1 MNWDRAKSIL
11 IVFFLLIN
19 VCLFGILIH
28 ARYKDSTL
36 PESVIRSTTE
46 LLNQNGIAVKSEI
59 IPKSRF
65 KNQNYNLTTL
75 QFGEEENIE
84 KWLGAGY
91 RSIEKDSSA
100 YCFVYQNE
108 NRHLAINK
116 TNLEF
121 YIDKNTL
128 LFSQQEE
135 KNMED
140 LFSSKLKKFGFYEK
154 EYYFRSIWFENG
166 LYHCIISPVA
176 EKTKVT
182 GIELKVSMD
191 KEEIIRV
198 SGNWFRYSGR
208 ETFADEGLL
217 DITAVM
223 ANLIYLENRPIAK
236 LTEISC
242 IAYVSKEYLDNKIV
256 TAVPVYSFS
265 FADGQVFYYDARS
278 GELIQ

>member
-19 VCLFGILIH
+19 ICLFGILIH

-36 PESVIRSTTE
+36 PESVVRSTAE
-46 LLNQNGIAVKSEI
+46 LLNQHGIAVKGEA
-59 IPKSRF
+59 IPKNRF
-65 KNQNYNLTTL
+65 KNQNYDLTTL
-75 QFGEEENIE
+75 QFGEEENIK
-84 KWLGAGY
+84 KWLGEGY
-91 RSIEKDSSA
+91 RAIEKDPSA

-108 NRHLAINK
+108 NKHLAIHK

-121 YIDKNTL
+121 YIDKNAL
-128 LFSQQEE
+128 LVSQQGE
-135 KNMED
+135 KNMEEV
-140 LFSSKLKKFGFYEK
+140 FSSKLKKFGIHEK

-182 GIELKVSMD
+182 GVELMVSMD
-191 KEEIIRV
+191 REEIIRIT
-198 SGNWFRYSGR
+198 GNWFRYSGK
-208 ETFADEGLL
+208 ETLGDEGLL
-217 DITAVM
+217 DITSVT
-223 ANLIYLENRPIAK
+223 ANLIYIENKPAAE

-256 TAVPVYSFS
+256 TAVPVYAFC
-265 FADGQVFYYDARS
+265 FADGQTFYYDARS